1 MQKFLPSKMQKKQN
15 FCISL
20 VLDYV
25 VSIRGASEEPV
36 MPDVSTVIL
45 FCLLAVA
52 GELMHTQQLFLK
64 GATKE
69 AK

>member
-1 MQKFLPSKMQKKQN
+1 MQKNKN

-20 VLDYV
+20 NLDYV

>member
-1 MQKFLPSKMQKKQN
+1 MHAKNFLPTKMQKTN

-20 VLDYV
+20 LDYV
-25 VSIRGASEEPV
+25 VSIRASEEPV

-45 FCLLAVA
+45 FCLLAA